1 MIELKWVEKGIE
13 NTLRYRYKQLKST
26 DSINTYRGYW
36 HWSDWSEWL
45 EVPIEIIGGENND

>member
-1 MIELKWVEKGIE
+1 MIELKWVE

-45 EVPIEIIGGENND
+45 EVPIEIIGGESD